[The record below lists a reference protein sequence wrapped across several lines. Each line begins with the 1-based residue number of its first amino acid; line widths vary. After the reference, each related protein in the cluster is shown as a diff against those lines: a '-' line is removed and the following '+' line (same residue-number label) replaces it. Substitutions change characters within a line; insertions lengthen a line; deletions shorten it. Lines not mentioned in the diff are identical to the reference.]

1 MRIGKKG
8 FTLVEVIVSLAIM
21 TIVAGSVGAFIVA
34 GNNSYLRGNKE
45 LTLQEEAQLAAN
57 QMIDL
62 IIDVEKEIKFTKDHP
77 GTAVDLDGNTA
88 KDAAGNEIT
97 TAHVSELL
105 LVNNEN
111 TYMIRWQGT
120 ASGDYAT
127 ANQVYLYEVKNT
139 TDADGNLVVGDPTTA
154 TPALMAEHVTS
165 FSVDLSQV
173 KDKRKVILNMTFTY
187 QDRSY
192 DIAETIKL
200 RNDLEKTGTN
210 YSWISGLV
218 IKPEH
223 AEVALGGSKQF
234 EYSLSGDEEAV
245 AQGVEW
251 KVTKADGT
259 ACKSTIKADGTLIV
273 KEDEDLGENELLV
286 TCTAVADPTLKATAT
301 VSVIEY
307 ISLKINP
314 TTATVEQNSVFTFS
328 YELEA
333 SSNEVKNGGVK
344 WKLDGATSNDT
355 WINPTT
361 GELHVSENE
370 TPGTAVLTVTCTV
383 NKRQT
388 VTATALVTVIEKSN
402 IIDKYDATLIASD
415 LFMYEFTEGSTRKV
429 GYKGIIEC
437 LPSWADYLN
446 GFPQIEWSVPKDY
459 NHSYKITGITDADG
473 RQFKAELECGNNN
486 DTVVYVEAKVK
497 LSADVTVILGI
508 NIVIPPLNTI
518 QSADKPYISADI
530 DENDTDKNK
539 LGQNGFV
546 LNRNGR
552 IKVSIVN
559 YTDDNNKPKD
569 VLWRFADM
577 PAELD
582 NTFVN
587 QDGKVTE
594 SYLVGLGAYHGS
606 YDSDNG
612 QNFLL
617 AENTG
622 SSTEVWALKTV
633 DWNKDYHLKLQAWS
647 VDGKNLIAETII
659 LVPKVEFL
667 FDNNEHVYK
676 VKVPHYYNPPLRLD
690 MYGIENDADKLIAP
704 FVVDMDA
711 IIQGDEALADDT
723 ELGTISPWETSG
735 SWIGYRVTGNEN
747 NKYLI
752 VTVYAYK
759 TTADKEADKAIV
771 KQYTEQYTREHQS
784 EIDDLKRGGDS
795 KKTELKFLMDS
806 INVDANKERKNYM
819 FKRNF
824 LMVLQK
830 ENK

>member
-21 TIVAGSVGAFIVA
+21 TIVAGSVGAFIIA

-62 IIDVEKEIKFTKDHP
+62 IIDVEKDINFTPDHP
-77 GTAVDLDGNTA
+77 GTAVDLDGSTA

-97 TAHVSELL
+97 TAHVSELR

-139 TDADGNLVVGDPTTA
+139 TDADGKLVVGDPATA

-173 KDKRKVILNMTFTY
+173 KDKRKVILNMIFTY

-200 RNDLEKTGTN
+200 RNDLGKTGEKYN
-210 YSWISGLV
+210 WISDLT
-218 IKPEH
+218 IRPTH
-223 AEVALGGSKQF
+223 ADVELGTVQQF
-234 EYSLSGDEEAV
+234 KYTLTGDKDAV
-245 AQGVEW
+245 AMGVKW
-251 KVTKADGT
+251 SVTKADGS
-259 ACKSTIKADGTLIV
+259 ACISTIREDGTLVV
-273 KEDEDLGENELLV
+273 KENENLGENELLV
-286 TCTAVADPTLKATAT
+286 TCTSIADPSKIATAT
-301 VSVIEY
+301 VSVIERVT
-307 ISLKINP
+307 LKIIP
-314 TTATVEQNSVFTFS
+314 SSAAVERDSKFVFG
-328 YELEA
+328 YELDA
-333 SSNEVKNGGVK
+333 SSEDVKKGGVLWSVEK
-344 WKLDGATSNDT
+344 ADGSALIGT

-361 GELHVSENE
+361 GELYVGENE
-370 TPGTAVLTVTCTV
+370 TIGTAVLKVICEV
-383 NKRQT
+383 NKRQS
-388 VTATALVTVIEKSN
+388 VKQTALVTVLEKSN
-402 IIDKYDATLIASD
+402 IDGKYDATLIAND
-415 LFMYEFTEGSTRKV
+415 LFMYEFTEGSTEKI
-429 GYKGIIEC
+429 GYKGIVEC

-446 GFPQIEWSVPKDY
+446 GYPQIEWSVPKDY

-473 RQFKAELECGNNN
+473 RQFMAELECGNNN

-497 LSADVTVILGI
+497 LSADVTVVLGI
-508 NIVIPPLNTI
+508 DIVIPPLNTV
-518 QSADKPYISADI
+518 QDAKKPYITAEI
-530 DENDTDKNK
+530 DKNDSDKNK

-552 IKVSIVN
+552 IKCSIVN
-559 YTDDNNKPKD
+559 YDKE
-569 VLWRFADM
+569 VLWKFTDM
-577 PAELD
+577 PTDLD
-582 NTFVN
+582 NSFTNGNGIF
-587 QDGKVTE
+587 TT
-594 SYLVGLGAYHGS
+594 SYKVGLGAYQGA
-606 YDSDNG
+606 YDSDNN
-612 QNFLL
+612 QSYLL
-617 AENTG
+617 AESTG
-622 SSTEVWALKTV
+622 KSTEVWALKTV
-633 DWNKDYHLKLQAWS
+633 DWDKDYHLRLQAWS
-647 VDGKNLIAETII
+647 TDGKDLIAETIV

-667 FDNNEHVYK
+667 FENNEHVCK
-676 VKVPHYYNPPLRLD
+676 VTVPHYYNPEFRLD
-690 MYGIENDADKLIAP
+690 MYGIENDANKLIAP
-704 FVVDMDA
+704 FAVDMDA
-711 IIQGDEALADDT
+711 FIQGDEALADDT
-723 ELGTISPWETSG
+723 ELGTISPWETNG
-735 SWIGYRVTGNEN
+735 SWILYRVTGNEQ

-752 VTVYAYK
+752 FTVYAYK
-759 TTADKEADKAIV
+759 TTADKEADKKIV

-784 EIDDLKRGGDS
+784 EIDALKRGGDS

-806 INVDANKERKNYM
+806 INVDANKEREKYI

-830 ENK
+830 ENR

>member
-21 TIVAGSVGAFIVA
+21 TIVAGSVGAFIVT

-62 IIDVEKEIKFTKDHP
+62 IIDVEKDINFTPDHT
-77 GTAVDLDGNTA
+77 GTAVDLDGSTA

-97 TAHVSELL
+97 TAHVSELR

-192 DIAETIKL
+192 DIAEAIKL

-223 AEVALGGSKQF
+223 EKVALGDSKKF

-307 ISLKINP
+307 ISLKIDP
-314 TTATVEQNSVFTFS
+314 TTATVEQNSVFAFS
-328 YELEA
+328 YTLDA
-333 SSNEVKNGGVK
+333 SSNEVKNGGVE
-344 WKLDGATSNDT
+344 WKLDGAASNDT

-388 VTATALVTVIEKSN
+388 VKETAFVTVIEKSN

-415 LFMYEFTEGSTRKV
+415 LFMYEFTEGSTQKV

-446 GFPQIEWSVPKDY
+446 TFPQIEWSVPKDY

-559 YTDDNNKPKD
+559 YTDEDNKPKD

-606 YDSDNG
+606 HDSANN

-617 AENTG
+617 AENMGT
-622 SSTEVWALKTV
+622 STEVWALKNV

-647 VDGKNLIAETII
+647 VDGKELIAETII

-667 FDNNEHVYK
+667 FDNNEHVYI
-676 VKVPHYYNPPLRLD
+676 VKVPHYYDPPLRLD
-690 MYGIENDADKLIAP
+690 MYGIENDANKLIAP

-723 ELGTISPWETSG
+723 EIGTISPWETSG

-795 KKTELKFLMDS
+795 KKTDLKFLMDS

-824 LMVLQK
+824 LMVLKK

>member
-1 MRIGKKG
+1 M
-8 FTLVEVIVSLAIM
+8 
-21 TIVAGSVGAFIVA
+21 
-34 GNNSYLRGNKE
+34 
-45 LTLQEEAQLAAN
+45 
-57 QMIDL
+57 
-62 IIDVEKEIKFTKDHP
+62 
-77 GTAVDLDGNTA
+77 
-88 KDAAGNEIT
+88 
-97 TAHVSELL
+97 
-105 LVNNEN
+105 
-111 TYMIRWQGT
+111 
-120 ASGDYAT
+120 
-127 ANQVYLYEVKNT
+127 
-139 TDADGNLVVGDPTTA
+139 
-154 TPALMAEHVTS
+154 
-165 FSVDLSQV
+165 
-173 KDKRKVILNMTFTY
+173 
-187 QDRSY
+187 
-192 DIAETIKL
+192 
-200 RNDLEKTGTN
+200 
-210 YSWISGLV
+210 
-218 IKPEH
+218 
-223 AEVALGGSKQF
+223 
-234 EYSLSGDEEAV
+234 
-245 AQGVEW
+245 
-251 KVTKADGT
+251 
-259 ACKSTIKADGTLIV
+259 
-273 KEDEDLGENELLV
+273 
-286 TCTAVADPTLKATAT
+286 
-301 VSVIEY
+301 
-307 ISLKINP
+307 
-314 TTATVEQNSVFTFS
+314 
-328 YELEA
+328 
-333 SSNEVKNGGVK
+333 
-344 WKLDGATSNDT
+344 
-355 WINPTT
+355 
-361 GELHVSENE
+361 
-370 TPGTAVLTVTCTV
+370 
-383 NKRQT
+383 
-388 VTATALVTVIEKSN
+388 
-402 IIDKYDATLIASD
+402 
-415 LFMYEFTEGSTRKV
+415 
-429 GYKGIIEC
+429 
-437 LPSWADYLN
+437 
-446 GFPQIEWSVPKDY
+446 
-459 NHSYKITGITDADG
+459 
-473 RQFKAELECGNNN
+473 ECGNNN